1 CGSPAIEPV
10 GDEDARVVGG
20 RAAHLG
26 AWPWTVMLLEVNMPV
41 CGGAILNERVIITAA
56 HCFEDQDPTR
66 WTVTAGGIKQNTFE
80 YSKRMYQIESIMMYK
95 DYDEFSVENDIALV
109 MLKSEIKFSNY
120 IRPICLP
127 SENDTLEVG
136 TPCYLAG
143 YGDTHGDSD
152 RLNQV
157 KLPIIAEDKCSQV
170 DWYGNFFKPN
180 SSFCAGYAQGGK
192 DACTGDS
199 GSPLVCRRNSEWQVH
214 GISSWGYGC
223 AEPKWPGIYTRVNK
237 YLPWINHHL

>member
-1 CGSPAIEPV
+1 SK
-10 GDEDARVVGG
+10 
-20 RAAHLG
+20 LS
-26 AWPWTVMLLEVNMPV
+26 
-41 CGGAILNERVIITAA
+41 
-56 HCFEDQDPTR
+56 QDPTR

-143 YGDTHGDSD
+143 YGDTHGNNNNVVSYTIEQSA
-152 RLNQV
+152 RKQAV
-157 KLPIIAEDKCSQV
+157 QSVFSQ
-170 DWYGNFFKPN
+170 K
-180 SSFCAGYAQGGK
+180 
-192 DACTGDS
+192 
-199 GSPLVCRRNSEWQVH
+199 
-214 GISSWGYGC
+214 ISSTAIIFLAIVELW
-223 AEPKWPGIYTRVNK
+223 
-237 YLPWINHHL
+237 LF